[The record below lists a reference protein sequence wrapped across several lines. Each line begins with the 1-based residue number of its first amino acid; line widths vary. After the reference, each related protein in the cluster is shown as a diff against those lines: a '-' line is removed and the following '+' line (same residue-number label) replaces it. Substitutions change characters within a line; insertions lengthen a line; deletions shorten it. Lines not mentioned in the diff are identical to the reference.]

1 MPFSAMSETIRKSI
15 HISSLIIPLTYK
27 YIITFERQKLAFF
40 LLLIALIISLAI
52 EFGRFWQKSFRKN
65 FMRLFGLILR
75 KHEWKDFTGATY
87 LIFSS
92 MLCVA
97 FFRPDVAFCAM
108 AFVSIGDTFAAMIGI
123 NFGKRKFL
131 GMNKSLEGSIACFC
145 STFIFALI
153 FGLHPIVAVVGALA
167 AALAEVWNIPV
178 DDNVKIPLISG
189 IAMTFMGIII

>member
-1 MPFSAMSETIRKSI
+1 MSETIRKSI

>member
-52 EFGRFWQKSFRKN
+52 EFGRFWQKSFRKI